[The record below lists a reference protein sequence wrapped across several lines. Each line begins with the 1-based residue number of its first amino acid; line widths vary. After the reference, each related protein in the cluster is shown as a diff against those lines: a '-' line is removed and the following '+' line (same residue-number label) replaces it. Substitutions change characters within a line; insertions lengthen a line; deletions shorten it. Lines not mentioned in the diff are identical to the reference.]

1 MAAHMKLQPFPI
13 ILLLLV
19 SFTVQAFSESESKAP
34 PQCQSESVGGC
45 HDKAEALK
53 LKIIAIFSILVTSMI
68 GVCLP
73 LFSRSIPA
81 LQPDRDLFVLVKAFA
96 SGVILATGYMH
107 VLPDSFD
114 DLRSEC
120 LPETPWRKFPFST
133 FVAMLAAV
141 LTLMVDSVA
150 LSYYKKRY
158 AKAAIAAGEKA
169 KNGTVELGTV
179 GHGHVMSE
187 EVLTEKGT
195 ALLRYRVVA
204 QVLELGIVVHSVVIG
219 LSMGASG
226 NPCTIRPLVVAICF
240 HQLFEGMGLGGC
252 ILQAEYGTRMK
263 AILVFFFS
271 ITTPFG
277 IALGIA
283 LSNVYTENS
292 PSALIVEGVLN
303 AASAGLLNY
312 MALVDLLAADF
323 MGPKLQ
329 GSLKLQM
336 WACSAVLLGAGGMS
350 LMAKWA

>member
-1 MAAHMKLQPFPI
+1 MAAHIKLHPFPI
-13 ILLLLV
+13 ILLLLL

-34 PQCQSESVGGC
+34 PQLCRSESSVGGC

-68 GVCLP
+68 GVSLP
-73 LFSRSIPA
+73 LFSRSVPA

-158 AKAAIAAGEKA
+158 AKAAANIAAGEKA
-169 KNGTVELGTV
+169 KNGTVELGSV

-187 EVLTEKGT
+187 EVLTEEGT
-195 ALLRYRVVA
+195 ALLRHRVVA
-204 QVLELGIVVHSVVIG
+204 QVHAQIEFSV
-219 LSMGASG
+219 SFDS
-226 NPCTIRPLVVAICF
+226 
-240 HQLFEGMGLGGC
+240 
-252 ILQAEYGTRMK
+252 
-263 AILVFFFS
+263 
-271 ITTPFG
+271 
-277 IALGIA
+277 
-283 LSNVYTENS
+283 
-292 PSALIVEGVLN
+292 
-303 AASAGLLNY
+303 
-312 MALVDLLAADF
+312 
-323 MGPKLQ
+323 
-329 GSLKLQM
+329 
-336 WACSAVLLGAGGMS
+336 
-350 LMAKWA
+350 